1 VDASSATKPPDA
13 GSAAPGATDV
23 RLGSAIAE
31 AAGARVRLFEAEFQR
46 AAWTAAYMGAMA
58 VAAALFAVTAW
69 LILAGSIVYAAAT
82 AGMPWW
88 IGALVVLAA
97 HVLAVVLLMRRVH
110 ASVEHLT
117 FAASR
122 RALVQAFRLGRS

>member
-1 VDASSATKPPDA
+1 VDGPSVTGDPAAAGAS
-13 GSAAPGATDV
+13 DV
-23 RLGSAIAE
+23 RLGSAVGE
-31 AAGARVRLFEAEFQR
+31 ALSARVRLFEAEFQR

-69 LILAGSIVYAAAT
+69 LILAGSLVYAAAT
-82 AGMPWW
+82 AGIPWW

-97 HVLAVVLLMRRVH
+97 HVAAVVLLMRRVH
-110 ASVEHLT
+110 ASVERLT

-122 RALVQAFRLGRS
+122 RALAQAFRVGRS